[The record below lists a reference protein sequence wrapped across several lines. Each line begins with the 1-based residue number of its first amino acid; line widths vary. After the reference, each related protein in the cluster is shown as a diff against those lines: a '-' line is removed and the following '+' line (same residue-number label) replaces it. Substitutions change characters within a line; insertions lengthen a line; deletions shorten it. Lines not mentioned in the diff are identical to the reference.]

1 MSFIDNIKNFFVPVD
16 DEAEDT
22 PVSTSPKKPEPDDD
36 DDEPEERP
44 TYSSRP
50 SSSVSYIERLL

>member
-16 DEAEDT
+16 DEADET

-36 DDEPEERP
+36 EVVDVGEDDDGLE
-44 TYSSRP
+44 
-50 SSSVSYIERLL
+50 V